1 MFSKVLIANRG
12 EIAVRIIRACREL
25 GVRTVAVY
33 SQADTDALHVELA
46 DEAVCIGPPPAAQSY
61 LKLDRI
67 ISAAEITDAEA
78 IHPGYGFL
86 AESPHFAEVCEQ
98 CGIAFIGPPAASIR
112 LMGDKAAAR
121 RTAEAEGVPVLPGSA
136 HPVRDLDEA
145 QRLAREIGFPLII
158 KASAGGGGKGMRVVR
173 VPDDLEP
180 SLATAAAEA
189 AAAFGDAS
197 VYLERFLPDPRH
209 VEIQILME
217 AEGNGFHLGE
227 RDCSI
232 QRRHQK
238 LLEECPSPALTE
250 AKRRA
255 MGHAAVRIAKAAGY
269 RNAGTVEFL
278 LDSRG
283 DFYFMEMNT
292 RIQVEHPV
300 TEMVTGLDLV
310 KSQLRIAAGEPLG
323 LTQAD
328 IRVFGHSVECRIN
341 AEDPERFLPAPGL
354 VTSLR
359 LPGGPGVRVDTH
371 AYAGYRVPPY
381 YDSLLAKVVV
391 HGRTREE
398 AVVCM
403 RRALDEMRVE
413 GVKTTIPV
421 HQRILQHPDF
431 LAGRTSTQF
440 LARLLA
446 ER

>member
-1 MFSKVLIANRG
+1 VFSKVLIANRG

-46 DEAVCIGPPPAAQSY
+46 DEAICIGPPPATQSY

-67 ISAAEITDAEA
+67 ISAAEISDAEA

-98 CGIAFIGPPAASIR
+98 CGIAFVGPPAASIR

-121 RTAEAEGVPVLPGSA
+121 RTAEAEGVPVLPGSS

-209 VEIQILME
+209 VEIQILMDG
-217 AEGNGFHLGE
+217 EGNGFHLGE

-238 LLEECPSPALTE
+238 LLEESPSPALTE

-255 MGHAAVRIAKAAGY
+255 MGQAAVRIAKAAGY

-278 LDSRG
+278 LDSHG

-310 KSQLRIAAGEPLG
+310 KAQLRIASGEPLDV
-323 LTQAD
+323 TQAD
-328 IRVFGHSVECRIN
+328 IRVSGHSLECRIN
-341 AEDPERFLPAPGL
+341 AEDPVRFLPAPGL
-354 VTSLR
+354 ITSLR

-371 AYAGYRVPPY
+371 AYAGYRVPRF
-381 YDSLLAKVVV
+381 YDSLLLKVVV
-391 HGRTREE
+391 HGQTRDE
-398 AVVCM
+398 AVACM